1 MYIQSCNICTIYI
14 NVTHTLIQ
22 YIITTLNAI
31 RMVYIQSIDS
41 HVTTAPTEQVASAA
55 GPARRT
61 RGARSGEE
69 VRRLQRSEEAEAL
82 GAATPAAAAVA
93 GAIE

>member
-1 MYIQSCNICTIYI
+1 MYDMHSCNANIDIIY
-14 NVTHTLIQ
+14 LKK
-22 YIITTLNAI
+22 TLNAI
-31 RMVYIQSIDS
+31 RIAYNVIQSIDT

-55 GPARRT
+55 TPARRT

-69 VRRLQRSEEAEAL
+69 VRRLQRSEVAEAL
-82 GAATPAAAAVA
+82 GAATPAAVA